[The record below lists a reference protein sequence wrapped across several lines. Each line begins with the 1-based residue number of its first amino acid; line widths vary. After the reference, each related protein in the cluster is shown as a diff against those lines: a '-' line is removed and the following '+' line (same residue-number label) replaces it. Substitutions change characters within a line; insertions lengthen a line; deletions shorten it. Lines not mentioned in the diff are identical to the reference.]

1 MFSRAS
7 ALFVASSL
15 GLAVQ
20 AAVPPEVTLT
30 PVITGVTRPVAMRD
44 AGGGRFYVVQQ
55 NGVIVVV
62 DNLVVQPTPLLTLN
76 NASTLCQMAPSASTV
91 TLGFTNPGSL
101 GDERGLLGFDLHP
114 GFAGNGFVFVSFSD
128 ARGDTA
134 IVRYTVTGGTV
145 ADTASCRVVLRID
158 QDFSNHNGGDIHFG
172 PDGYLYMSTGDGGTQ
187 GDPHGFAMCLWKKA
201 ADSTPGN
208 CGSGTPTYFLM
219 GKILRLD
226 VDNRGGAVTADMCG
240 SQGISPAQYS
250 IPADNPQVGSSNT
263 CDEIWL
269 RGFRNPWRTSFDR
282 DTGDFWIGDVGQ
294 GSWEEIS
301 LRTQGSTDPTFYG
314 WRCLEGAHTYN
325 SSNICAT
332 PPANVLPVME
342 YSHAGNR
349 CAITGGFRYR
359 GPITPLDGM
368 YIFSD
373 ACTSEIFMGKPA
385 GGGTWS
391 YTEWRDDA
399 DGYGTY
405 SGFGEDEAGNLYVV
419 HTQDGEVYKFVSPQS
434 TDLIFADGFDP

>member
-1 MFSRAS
+1 M
-7 ALFVASSL
+7 
-15 GLAVQ
+15 
-20 AAVPPEVTLT
+20 
-30 PVITGVTRPVAMRD
+30 
-44 AGGGRFYVVQQ
+44 
-55 NGVIVVV
+55 
-62 DNLVVQPTPLLTLN
+62 PTPFLTVSVDFGGE
-76 NASTLCQMAPSASTV
+76 A
-91 TLGFTNPGSL
+91 
-101 GDERGLLGFDLHP
+101 GLLGMAFHP
-114 GFAGNGFVFVSFSD
+114 NYGKPALPHNTEFYLAFKRPGSD
-128 ARGDTA
+128 PSIGADSDVA
-134 IVRYTVTGGTV
+134 LARYTVSGNPDIANASGTL
-145 ADTASCRVVLRID
+145 VLRVPDIA
-158 QDFSNHNGGDIHFG
+158 SNHNGGDIHFG

>member
-1 MFSRAS
+1 MKMPFRLFALMGLLACATAS
-7 ALFVASSL
+7 AQTVPPDLDLELVTSGINSPIAVRAPDDGSGRIFIVGQNGAIRIFKNGALLPTPFLTVPVDFGGEAGLL
-15 GLAVQ
+15 GLAFH
-20 AAVPPEVTLT
+20 PNYGKPDLPHNNE
-30 PVITGVTRPVAMRD
+30 
-44 AGGGRFYVVQQ
+44 FYVAF
-55 NGVIVVV
+55 NRPDSDPNIG
-62 DNLVVQPTPLLTLN
+62 
-76 NASTLCQMAPSASTV
+76 SAPDV
-91 TLGFTNPGSL
+91 
-101 GDERGLLGFDLHP
+101 
-114 GFAGNGFVFVSFSD
+114 
-128 ARGDTA
+128 A
-134 IVRYTVTGGTV
+134 IARYTVSGNPDIANSSGTL
-145 ADTASCRVVLRID
+145 VLRVPDIA
-158 QDFSNHNGGDIHFG
+158 SNHNGGDIHFG

-201 ADSTPGN
+201 ADNNPAN

-250 IPADNPQVGSSNT
+250 IPADNPHVGTSNT

-282 DTGDFWIGDVGQ
+282 STGDFWIGDVGQ

-301 LRTQGSTDPTFYG
+301 LRTVNSTEPTFYG

-325 SSNICAT
+325 SSNVCAS

-342 YSHAGNR
+342 YSHGGGR

-359 GPITPLDGM
+359 GPITPLNGM

-373 ACTSEIFMGKPA
+373 ACTSEIFFGKPGT
-385 GGGTWS
+385 GGSWT

-419 HTQDGEVYKFVSPQS
+419 HTQDGEVYKFVSPLS
-434 TDLIFADGFDP
+434 TDVIFVDGFDP

>member
-1 MFSRAS
+1 MKLSLPSF
-7 ALFVASSL
+7 ALL
-15 GLAVQ
+15 GLLTC
-20 AAVPPEVTLT
+20 AAAFAQTVPPDLDLELVTGSINS
-30 PVITGVTRPVAMRD
+30 PIAVRAPQDGS
-44 AGGGRFYVVQQ
+44 GRIFIVGQ
-55 NGVIVVV
+55 NGAIRIFK
-62 DNLVVQPTPLLTLN
+62 NGALLPTPFLTVSVDFGGE
-76 NASTLCQMAPSASTV
+76 A
-91 TLGFTNPGSL
+91 
-101 GDERGLLGFDLHP
+101 GLLGMAFHP
-114 GFAGNGFVFVSFSD
+114 NYGKPALPHNTEFYLAFKRPGSD
-128 ARGDTA
+128 PSIGADSDVA
-134 IVRYTVTGGTV
+134 LARYTVSGNPDIANASGTL
-145 ADTASCRVVLRID
+145 VLRVPDIA
-158 QDFSNHNGGDIHFG
+158 SNHNGGDIHFG